1 MPKFNTQ
8 SFSYGGSFLFPR
20 RSLGLIAALGLC
32 AGLGASVAQAQEIN
46 DQGWTVLEP
55 SVDTRF
61 VFVSS
66 SEGDDSNSGFSPSQ
80 AVRSLSRA
88 KSLIRDNSADWM
100 LLKRGDVWY
109 EGIGHWSKSGRSAEE
124 RVVITSYGES
134 DERPKLVISNGKM
147 LQSGYQVQRSNL
159 AIIGLSMVADRT
171 TEDVPTGINWLASGE
186 NLLIEDCYISSF
198 NVNVVCQATGE
209 GDFKNFAIRRSVIVD
224 SWFTQGHSQGLF
236 VSGATGV
243 LLEENVFDHNGWN
256 PDIPGAEPT
265 LFNQNIYLQT
275 STTGV
280 EFHGNITSRA
290 SAAGVQM
297 RRGGHASRNLVYANP
312 LGMRFGYMTLEWP
325 EDAASGS
332 LTQNAIL
339 GGPLATSEIPG
350 SGVGVYIE
358 RAKDTIFKDN
368 VVAEL
373 DGGSVNWAF
382 AIVGYA
388 RDIQFER
395 NAVFDWGMAIRSNA
409 NTEGIVQVNGN
420 LWQARESSELIKV
433 DDSSE
438 YGFENNKLFGF
449 GLDDRIFRVNGDR
462 FDFDQ
467 WVGQDFVEGDEFEA
481 SLFPDPGRNL
491 DSYAQHLGLADAEAF
506 LEAAR
511 GQSRANWDPALTGR
525 AASDWIRAGYLSEEE

>member
-8 SFSYGGSFLFPR
+8 SFSDAGPLLLPR
-20 RSLGLIAALGLC
+20 RSLGLIAAFGLC
-32 AGLGASVAQAQEIN
+32 AGLGVSVSQAQEIN

-100 LLKRGDVWY
+100 LLKRGDVWH
-109 EGIGHWSKSGRSAEE
+109 EGIGYWSKSGRSAEE

-134 DERPKLVISNGKM
+134 DERPKLVISSGKM

-159 AIIGLSMVADRT
+159 AIVGLSMVADRT
-171 TEDVPTGINWLASGE
+171 TAGIPTGINWLASGE

-209 GDFKNFAIRRSVIVD
+209 GDFRNFAIRRSVIVD
-224 SWFTQGHSQGLF
+224 SWLTQGHSQGLF
-236 VSGATGV
+236 VSGTTGV

-256 PDIPGAEPT
+256 PDVPGADPT
-265 LFNQNIYLQT
+265 LYNQNIYLQT
-275 STTGV
+275 NTTDI
-280 EFHGNITSRA
+280 ELHGNITSRA

-325 EDAASGS
+325 EEGASGS
-332 LTQNAIL
+332 LTKNVIL
-339 GGPLATSEIPG
+339 GGPLATSEIAG

-358 RAKDTIFKDN
+358 RAKDAIFEDN
-368 VVAEL
+368 VVAQL
-373 DGGSVNWAF
+373 DGGSVSWAF
-382 AIVGYA
+382 AITGYA
-388 RDIQFER
+388 RDVQLEG
-395 NAVFDWGMAIRSNA
+395 NAVFDWGMAIRSNTA
-409 NTEGIVQVNGN
+409 TEGVVRINDN
-420 LWQARESSELIKV
+420 LWQARDGSELIKME
-433 DDSSE
+433 DSSRYE
-438 YGFENNKLFGF
+438 FASNKLFGF
-449 GLDDRIFRVNGDR
+449 GLDDNIFRINNDR
-462 FDFDQ
+462 FDFGQ

-511 GQSRANWDPALTGR
+511 GQSRANWDPALTGT
-525 AASDWIRAGYLSEEE
+525 AASDWIRGGYFSEE